1 MAALFL
7 VVPRIMVLVVVVEVR
22 QLGQQ
27 EQVQQGEMVDRE
39 LLIQL
44 QVHRL
49 LMRAAEEEEHIPAAL
64 AGQVVLVEVGQLLRD
79 PELMQQ

>member
-7 VVPRIMVLVVVVEVR
+7 VVPRIMVRVVVVEVR
-22 QLGQQ
+22 QLGKR
-27 EQVQQGEMVDRE
+27 EQVHQGGMVEQE
-39 LLIQL
+39 LLVQS

-49 LMRAAEEEEHIPAAL
+49 LVLVAGEEEHFPAAL

-79 PELMQQ
+79 RELMQQ

>member
-7 VVPRIMVLVVVVEVR
+7 VVVRIMVLVVVVEVR

-27 EQVQQGEMVDRE
+27 EQVHQGEMVVRE

-49 LMRAAEEEEHIPAAL
+49 LMRVAEEEEHFPAAL

-79 PELMQQ
+79 RELMQQ